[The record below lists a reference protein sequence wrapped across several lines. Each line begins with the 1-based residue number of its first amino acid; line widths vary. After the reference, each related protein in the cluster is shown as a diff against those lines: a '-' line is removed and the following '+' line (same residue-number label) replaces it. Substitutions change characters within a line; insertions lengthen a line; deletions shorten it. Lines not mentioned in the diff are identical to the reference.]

1 MNNVV
6 YIVMRRLRR
15 PLITLIVVYSISVLG
30 FVLIPGVDDQG
41 QPYRMDFFHAFYFV
55 SFMGSTIGFGEVPYA
70 FTDGQRMWTM
80 LCIYATVIA
89 WLYGI
94 GAMLATFQDPIF
106 SSMMRRRAF
115 AGKVR
120 ALNQP
125 FYLVCGYGVT
135 GSVVVRKLSYLG
147 IQTVVLDVRKERI
160 EALEMDELSMVVP
173 CLAADASL
181 PDVLDDAGLQHPQ
194 CIGLLALTD
203 DDSANLA
210 IAIAS
215 KLLVPERVVISR
227 TESDVTTANLDS
239 FGTDLIVDP
248 FRSYAKYLSLA
259 THSPHMHLVYDWLLN
274 PSHRPLSSAYQH
286 TQGRWL
292 ICGYGRFGQ
301 ALCQEFERSGI
312 PLQVLDDDPPEHNG
326 LSDQIHGVG
335 TEAKTLLQADVTN
348 AVGIIA
354 GTDNDADNLS
364 IMMTARELN
373 KSLVTVVRQ
382 NVHANRLV
390 FQNSRADFVME
401 PGVIIASQM
410 LAQIKTPLL
419 PAFIEQML
427 THYDDVWAHTLLN
440 RMSSMVSEQ
449 ELDSWAFTVGE
460 QDTPALMQ
468 ILTEQ
473 RDVPLAV
480 FMKHPRQRDRTIK
493 AFPLLLRRG
502 NELDILPGE
511 LDLLQ
516 PGDELLFC
524 GLAKAGRQMEWTVNN
539 YNVLNYVLTGQDD
552 DNSLLARMLRK
563 KGD

>member
-41 QPYRMDFFHAFYFV
+41 LPYRMGFFHAFYFV
-55 SFMGSTIGFGEVPYA
+55 SFMGSTIGFGEVPYT

-89 WLYGI
+89 WIYGI

-115 AGKVR
+115 ADKVR
-120 ALNQP
+120 SLNQP
-125 FYLVCGYGVT
+125 FYLICGYGVT

-147 IQTVVLDVRKERI
+147 IQAVVLDIQKERI

-173 CLAADASL
+173 CLTADASL

-227 TESDVTTANLDS
+227 TESDITTANLDS

-248 FRSYAKYLSLA
+248 FRTYAKYLSLA

-274 PSHRPLSSAYQH
+274 PSHRPLSSAYQR

-301 ALCQEFERSGI
+301 ALCQEFECSGI
-312 PLQVLDDDPPEHNG
+312 SLQVIDDDPPEYNG
-326 LSDQIHGVG
+326 LPEQIHGVG
-335 TEAKTLLQADVTN
+335 TEAKTLLQADVVN
-348 AVGIIA
+348 AVGIVA
-354 GTDNDADNLS
+354 GTGNDADNLS
-364 IMMTARELN
+364 IMMTARALN
-373 KSLVTVVRQ
+373 KSLITVVRQ
-382 NVHANRLV
+382 NVHANKLV

-401 PGVIIASQM
+401 PGVIIANQI
-410 LAQIKTPLL
+410 LAQIRTPLL
-419 PAFIEQML
+419 PVFIEQML
-427 THYDDVWAHTLLN
+427 TQYDDVWAHTLLN

-449 ELDSWAFTVGE
+449 ELDSWAFTVSE
-460 QDTPALMQ
+460 QDTPAVMQ
-468 ILTEQ
+468 MLEEQ
-473 RDVPLAV
+473 REVPLSV
-480 FMKHPRQRDRTIK
+480 FMKHPRQRDRALK
-493 AFPLLLRRG
+493 AFPLLLRRDK
-502 NELDILPGE
+502 ELDILPGE
-511 LDLLQ
+511 LDLLKA
-516 PGDELLFC
+516 GDELLFC

-552 DNSLLARMLRK
+552 ANSLLARMLRK